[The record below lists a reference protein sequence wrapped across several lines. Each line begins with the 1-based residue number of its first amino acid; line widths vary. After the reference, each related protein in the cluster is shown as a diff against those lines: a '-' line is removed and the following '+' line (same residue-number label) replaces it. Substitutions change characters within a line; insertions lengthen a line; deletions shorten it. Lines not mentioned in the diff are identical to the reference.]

1 MAHETH
7 GFVQKF
13 KNLWQAGR
21 NASLTNKS
29 SAGKAQVELSVELG
43 EATPVAAHGSHQKM
57 HNLSR
62 NGPARQ
68 RRREKR
74 AAERKAAAGTDV
86 AVEATKAKGKDATK
100 GEESASDEIV
110 IKIEDQDSKVNDAE
124 EVFVNFE
131 SGDCDIYDL
140 VILPKTV
147 RLKKH
152 MIIMKTSSER
162 VLRNTISLK
171 LNKFIRWEQLQITIQ
186 LKEHI

>member
-1 MAHETH
+1 MVHETH
-7 GFVQKF
+7 GFVKKF

-74 AAERKAAAGTDV
+74 AA
-86 AVEATKAKGKDATK
+86 
-100 GEESASDEIV
+100 
-110 IKIEDQDSKVNDAE
+110 
-124 EVFVNFE
+124 
-131 SGDCDIYDL
+131 
-140 VILPKTV
+140 
-147 RLKKH
+147 
-152 MIIMKTSSER
+152 

-171 LNKFIRWEQLQITIQ
+171 LNKFIRWEQLKITIQ

>member
-1 MAHETH
+1 MVHETH
-7 GFVQKF
+7 GFVKKF

-21 NASLTNKS
+21 NASPTNKS

-100 GEESASDEIV
+100 GEESASDEI
-110 IKIEDQDSKVNDAE
+110 KDQDSKVNDAE
-124 EVFVNFE
+124 EVFVKFA
-131 SGDCDIYDL
+131 SGDCDIYNL

-171 LNKFIRWEQLQITIQ
+171 LNKFIRWEQLKITI
-186 LKEHI
+186 